1 MSAGRLRFVVGRLA
15 QVLPVLAALLLI
27 VVLLQQMMPGDPA
40 RVIAGPRA
48 TAEQVVQVR
57 HELGLDRPVFEQFG
71 RHVWNLLQGD
81 LGTSNRTGIPI
92 TAIVGDRI
100 GVTVWLLFGGLL
112 VSTLL
117 ATPAALLMALRPRS
131 RSARMCSRALTI
143 IINCPPFWVGL
154 MLASV
159 LALGTGWLP
168 VGGFGVD
175 FGDRVRSMILPSLTI
190 GLAAMPLLARSAA
203 ASLSQVLTA
212 DHVTTARSL
221 GVSGWPLVRRH
232 LLRNALPPAIT
243 LLAIQAAALL
253 FGAVIVEQTF
263 GLPGLGAE
271 MITAASQRDFPVVQA
286 LTLIFGLAI
295 IAINLLADLAVAL
308 LDPRTT
314 WR

>member
-1 MSAGRLRFVVGRLA
+1 MSAGRLHFVVGRLA
-15 QVLPVLAALLLI
+15 QVFPVLAALLLI

-57 HELGLDRPVFEQFG
+57 HELGLDRPIFEQFG
-71 RHVWNLLQGD
+71 RHVSNLLQGD

-92 TAIVGDRI
+92 TTIVGDRI

-117 ATPAALLMALRPRS
+117 AMPAALLMALRPRS
-131 RSARMCSRALTI
+131 RGARICSRALTI

-190 GLAAMPLLARSAA
+190 GLAVMPLLARSAA

-295 IAINLLADLAVAL
+295 IGINLLADLAVAL